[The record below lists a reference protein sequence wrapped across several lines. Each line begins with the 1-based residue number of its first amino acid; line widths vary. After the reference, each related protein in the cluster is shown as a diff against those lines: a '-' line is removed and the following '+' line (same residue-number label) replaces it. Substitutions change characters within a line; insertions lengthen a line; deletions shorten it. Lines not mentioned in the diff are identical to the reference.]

1 MEIVI
6 LASGSKGNAISITSN
21 GSKILID
28 IGISY
33 RNLVKKLNE
42 EDISLKQ
49 IENVLITHEHSDH
62 IKGLKVFAKN
72 NSHVKYH
79 LSRGTYDALDLE
91 TQQLISNHQI
101 ISDKDIFNINQVK
114 VSVFSLSHDATEPIG
129 FVLERE
135 NKKMVLAT
143 DTGYIDEA
151 YFNLLSNADLYIL
164 EANHEPSLLMDSG
177 RPYHLKQRI
186 ISETGHLSNNEAS
199 WLINHFIKDK
209 EESIWAVAHISED
222 CNTTYSIEKSIVNI
236 VEDPTKL
243 KVLYTSQDS
252 TEKIILWWK

>member
-1 MEIVI
+1 MEIDI

-28 IGISY
+28 VGITY
-33 RNLVKKLNE
+33 RNLVGKLNE
-42 EDISLKQ
+42 ANIQLKN

-72 NSHVKYH
+72 NQHIKYY
-79 LSRGTYDALDLE
+79 LSKGTYNALDLE
-91 TQQLISNHQI
+91 TRGFIENHTI
-101 ISDKDIFNINQVK
+101 ISDRDTFMINEIN
-114 VSVFSLSHDATEPIG
+114 VSVFSLSHDASEPVG
-129 FVLERE
+129 FVLERD
-135 NKKMVLAT
+135 NKKVVLAT

-151 YFNLLSNADLYIL
+151 YFNLLKNADLYIL
-164 EANHEPSLLMDSG
+164 EANHEPELLMNSG

-199 WLINHFIKDK
+199 WLINHFIKEKDS
-209 EESIWAVAHISED
+209 SIWAVAHISED
-222 CNTTYSIEKSIVNI
+222 CNTTYSIEKSIVSI

-243 KVLYTSQDS
+243 KVLYTSQEV
-252 TEKIILWWK
+252 TEKIIL